1 MTTFPGCVPALQ
13 PGLRHFGDTLGQ
25 DLGQKQH
32 CPQRKRPPGGRG
44 HASQLPR
51 RILAPLLRLHLN
63 FLGLHEPAPQN
74 TPLKLLTEGVTPT
87 VSSGFTKGPSE
98 RCQVSGRMAEGRS
111 WDSGRPVLSRG
122 WARPAGS
129 CPPGCPAWPFA
140 DLSGT
145 GCIWGLPSAFGEGHC
160 GKEHSQTSARG
171 VLWRQAL
178 TVVTITS

>member
-13 PGLRHFGDTLGQ
+13 PGLRHFGDTRGQ

-51 RILAPLLRLHLN
+51 RMLAPLLCLYLN
-63 FLGLHEPAPQN
+63 FLGLHQPAPQN

-98 RCQVSGRMAEGRS
+98 KCQISGRMAEGRS
-111 WDSGRPVLSRG
+111 WDSGSPVLSRG

-129 CPPGCPAWPFA
+129 CPQDVLPGPLQIC
-140 DLSGT
+140 LEQV
-145 GCIWGLPSAFGEGHC
+145 AFGACPQLLVKDTVGKNIPRPVPGECC
-160 GKEHSQTSARG
+160 GGGR
-171 VLWRQAL
+171 
-178 TVVTITS
+178 